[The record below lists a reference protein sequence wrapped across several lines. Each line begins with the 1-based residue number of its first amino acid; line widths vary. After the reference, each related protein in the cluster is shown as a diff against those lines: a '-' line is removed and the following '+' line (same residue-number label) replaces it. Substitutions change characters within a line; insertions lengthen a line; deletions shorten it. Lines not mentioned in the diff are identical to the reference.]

1 MFYYYYYYCCAF
13 EHHSRV
19 SGMILTI
26 MCNELRLRTFCI
38 SLPRS
43 VCVRSDGIS
52 KSFNRKSVGFSG
64 MSREKETVVQ
74 QVVSR
79 STAVH
84 AVMTTSGTS
93 SFAVP
98 AVPNSASVVDT
109 TVGLADSTAVVYTD
123 VILKKTGVKRACSDP
138 GYQFSHR

>member
-1 MFYYYYYYCCAF
+1 M
-13 EHHSRV
+13 
-19 SGMILTI
+19 
-26 MCNELRLRTFCI
+26 
-38 SLPRS
+38 
-43 VCVRSDGIS
+43 
-52 KSFNRKSVGFSG
+52 FNRGSVGFSDL
-64 MSREKETVVQ
+64 SREKETVVQ

-93 SFAVP
+93 FAVP
-98 AVPNSASVVDT
+98 AVPNTASVVDT

>member
-1 MFYYYYYYCCAF
+1 
-13 EHHSRV
+13 
-19 SGMILTI
+19 
-26 MCNELRLRTFCI
+26 
-38 SLPRS
+38 
-43 VCVRSDGIS
+43 
-52 KSFNRKSVGFSG
+52 

-93 SFAVP
+93 FAVP
-98 AVPNSASVVDT
+98 AVPNTASVVDT

>member
-1 MFYYYYYYCCAF
+1 MINLVLQGGVEITNKYHRLLEFKIIFPKCLC
-13 EHHSRV
+13 SRRYDNT
-19 SGMILTI
+19 SAPI
-26 MCNELRLRTFCI
+26 RLSR
-38 SLPRS
+38 
-43 VCVRSDGIS
+43 
-52 KSFNRKSVGFSG
+52 FNYRCFWFSG
-64 MSREKETVVQ
+64 LSREKETVVQ

-93 SFAVP
+93 FAVP
-98 AVPNSASVVDT
+98 AVPNTSSVVDT

-138 GYQFSHR
+138 GYQFNHR